1 MTHLHVLKRHKQ
13 RVQIMGIVNRTPDSF
28 FDGGAYLDDELAQAR
43 IRQLVVEGADLVDIG
58 AESPRPGAPE
68 VSAEEQIER
77 LGDLVEYAASRNVRV
92 SVDTTSARVAEHA
105 LAQGAGMINSV
116 SLEPAAEL
124 GQLAA
129 RHGAALVLTHCRG
142 SMSEMAGFSVYDE
155 QGYDDV
161 VADVAREWS
170 QAAALALANGLPAE
184 DLIFDPGLGF
194 TKNARQSL
202 ELSARLAEFC
212 SLGHPILVGP
222 SRKSYVAK
230 AVAAQLDTAPP
241 APSDRLGA
249 SLAAALVCAWQGADF
264 LRVHDVAPLRQALA
278 YVDALTSCSTG
289 ASLPSVETGGPSA

>member
-58 AESPRPGAPE
+58 AESTRPGAPE